1 MNADLIFEIYGLF
14 QVTFI
19 MKFPGHDD
27 GYVLSPMVFEH
38 FISFCYFFR
47 GLKSCYGNRTRS
59 CWADEKDK
67 FR

>member
-19 MKFPGHDD
+19 MEFPGHDND
-27 GYVLSPMVFEH
+27 YVLSPMVFEY

-47 GLKSCYGNRTRS
+47 GL
-59 CWADEKDK
+59 
-67 FR
+67 